1 MWEIFA
7 TKEVAVQ
14 KTLARPI
21 SNRMMAIES
30 PSEARRII
38 RAGEYTGHTAGIA
51 PDYVQGNLCILPKEL
66 AQEFAAFCQR
76 NPKPCPVIGMGAPGD
91 PSLPD
96 LGDIDIRTDLPRYR
110 VFKDGKLVDEPTDIA
125 KYWSDDLVTFLL
137 GCSFSFELPILQ
149 EGIRLQHVERNT
161 VVPMYRTSIDC
172 VPAGRFKGRM
182 VVSMRPFAP
191 ADAIRAIQIT
201 SRFPAVH
208 GAPVHLGL
216 PEAIG
221 MQRHHAS
228 RLRRSARHEARRA
241 AGVLGLRGDAAG
253 GNRGREAIDLHH
265 PQAGLDA
272 DHGQEEQRAG
282 GAVSSSAA
290 YRDSSRRTMAAPA
303 AMACILPKATSRG
316 RYLRPQSGATTMR
329 SAGTCGRARRMRAA
343 TVSGVS
349 TRHVGE
355 VEHAEQDGLA
365 RQLLQDRAVE
375 LGLRRLDG
383 DLLHLGGLELRQ
395 EGIARAGGCG

>member
-1 MWEIFA
+1 MWEIFT

-182 VVSMRPFAP
+182 VVSMRSFAP
-191 ADAIRAIQIT
+191 AEAIRAIQIT

-221 MQRHHAS
+221 VQDLMRPDWGDPPDMKPGELPVFWACGVTPQVAIEAARPSICITHKPGS
-228 RLRRSARHEARRA
+228 MLITDKRNSALA
-241 AGVLGLRGDAAG
+241 AL
-253 GNRGREAIDLHH
+253 
-265 PQAGLDA
+265 
-272 DHGQEEQRAG
+272 
-282 GAVSSSAA
+282 
-290 YRDSSRRTMAAPA
+290 
-303 AMACILPKATSRG
+303 
-316 RYLRPQSGATTMR
+316 
-329 SAGTCGRARRMRAA
+329 
-343 TVSGVS
+343 
-349 TRHVGE
+349 
-355 VEHAEQDGLA
+355 
-365 RQLLQDRAVE
+365 
-375 LGLRRLDG
+375 
-383 DLLHLGGLELRQ
+383 
-395 EGIARAGGCG
+395 

>member
-7 TKEVAVQ
+7 RKEVAVQ

-161 VVPMYRTSIDC
+161 VVPMYRTSIEC

-182 VVSMRPFAP
+182 VVSMRSFAP
-191 ADAIRAIQIT
+191 AEAIRAIQIT

-221 MQRHHAS
+221 VHDLMRPDWGDPPEMKPGELPVFWACGVTPQVAIEAARPSICITHKPGS
-228 RLRRSARHEARRA
+228 MLITDKRNSALA
-241 AGVLGLRGDAAG
+241 AL
-253 GNRGREAIDLHH
+253 
-265 PQAGLDA
+265 
-272 DHGQEEQRAG
+272 
-282 GAVSSSAA
+282 
-290 YRDSSRRTMAAPA
+290 
-303 AMACILPKATSRG
+303 
-316 RYLRPQSGATTMR
+316 
-329 SAGTCGRARRMRAA
+329 
-343 TVSGVS
+343 
-349 TRHVGE
+349 
-355 VEHAEQDGLA
+355 
-365 RQLLQDRAVE
+365 
-375 LGLRRLDG
+375 
-383 DLLHLGGLELRQ
+383 
-395 EGIARAGGCG
+395 